1 MLNCEIRSTINN
13 HCLTATPDTKVTEA
27 LNLMSRER
35 SSCILVLRDGKSNSP
50 LVGIFTERDLVKLAA
65 KEANLDGVSLA
76 EVMTTQLITITEA
89 EAGDIWTALSRLRQY
104 KIRHL
109 PVLGD
114 EGNLVGIITSQS
126 IREIIQPMDLF
137 RHKQISEV
145 MSCRVVQVLQT
156 VSVLE
161 LTQLMSKERISCV
174 VIVDNQRLPVGII
187 TERDIVQFCHLGL
200 DLNSIQAA
208 SVMSTPLLKIK
219 PSDSMWAAHIIMQEH
234 RLRRLVVTDDAGD
247 LVGIVTQTRVLEAV
261 NPIELWQTFEGLQ
274 NLIKE
279 QTNDLQQLNQQL
291 QKEASKC
298 QIVEQKLR
306 SAEIQMRA
314 IFEAMHDIVLVV
326 NIKNNPNDSQAKS
339 LGSIEIIPTRD
350 SDFDENADELINLTL
365 EGFFQERTANNWL
378 KKVDLALS
386 SQQQQRF
393 DYNLFLDRKEFCF
406 TASIS
411 RISENSVLWVAR
423 DITAQKRAEFKE
435 RESNQRFRAVFEQ
448 AAVGMSLL
456 SLSGKFIRVNPRLCE
471 ILNYSELEMLQLSW
485 EDITYIDDLQP
496 ELENIRCLF
505 VGTFE
510 SYAIE
515 KRFLCK
521 NNQIKWVHISMSL
534 VRDKDNIPQY
544 FVAVVKDISRRKE
557 VEEALK
563 ESEQR
568 FSGIFQQA
576 AVGIH
581 LMKLDGEFLQVNPR
595 FCQILGYTQS
605 EIFNIS
611 LDDITYDAYDLE
623 TEHTY
628 RCQLLDGEIPTYS
641 MEKRLIHKDGQIRW
655 VNLSVSLVRDSE
667 QKPQYGIGVLE
678 DISEQK
684 LAQQAQQE
692 SEARLRKL
700 AANIPGVIY
709 TFTLSSDSSIKFEYI
724 SSACREIQEVEPEEV
739 LENGYILYDQM
750 HPDDRQRVTDANIRS
765 AETLEPFE
773 CEWRIITKSGKLK
786 WLSARSRPERREN
799 GDTVWYGTLFDI
811 SDRKKSEEAL
821 RESEARERQ
830 KAQELE
836 ETLAELR
843 RTQSQLVL
851 AEKMA
856 SLGGL
861 VAGIAHEI
869 NNPTNFIYGN
879 IQPAK
884 EYAEEILNVVN
895 LYQKHYPKPVP
906 EIAEQLKATDIDFI
920 TEDFPRLLKSV
931 KQGAN
936 RISEIVLSLRNF
948 SRLDESTCKKVDIH
962 EGIDNA
968 LLILQHRLKPKLNYL
983 GIEVIKEYGQLPP
996 IKCFPSQLNQVFMN
1010 LLTNAIDAIEDSTFN
1025 CQLSSANSVIRICT
1039 SWLDSRVVVRIADN
1053 GIGIKS
1059 EILPKIF
1066 DPFFTTKPVGKGT
1079 GLGLSISYK
1088 IIVDAHKGEL
1098 RCNSQYLKGSEFI
1111 IELPILNHEVTFT

>member
-1 MLNCEIRSTINN
+1 MLNN
-13 HCLTATPDTKVTEA
+13 
-27 LNLMSRER
+27 
-35 SSCILVLRDGKSNSP
+35 
-50 LVGIFTERDLVKLAA
+50 
-65 KEANLDGVSLA
+65 
-76 EVMTTQLITITEA
+76 
-89 EAGDIWTALSRLRQY
+89 
-104 KIRHL
+104 
-109 PVLGD
+109 
-114 EGNLVGIITSQS
+114 
-126 IREIIQPMDLF
+126 
-137 RHKQISEV
+137 
-145 MSCRVVQVLQT
+145 
-156 VSVLE
+156 
-161 LTQLMSKERISCV
+161 
-174 VIVDNQRLPVGII
+174 
-187 TERDIVQFCHLGL
+187 
-200 DLNSIQAA
+200 
-208 SVMSTPLLKIK
+208 
-219 PSDSMWAAHIIMQEH
+219 
-234 RLRRLVVTDDAGD
+234 
-247 LVGIVTQTRVLEAV
+247 
-261 NPIELWQTFEGLQ
+261 
-274 NLIKE
+274 E
-279 QTNDLQQLNQQL
+279 QTIDLQQLNQQL
-291 QKEASKC
+291 QKEVNKR

-314 IFEAMHDIVLVV
+314 IFEAMHDIVLIV
-326 NIKNNPNDSQAKS
+326 NIKNNPNDSQTKS

-350 SDFDENADELINLTL
+350 SNFDENVDELINLTL

-378 KKVDLALS
+378 KKVDLTLS
-386 SQQQQRF
+386 SQQQNF
-393 DYNLFLDRKEFCF
+393 DYNLFLDRKEFWF

-411 RISENSVLWVAR
+411 RISENSVLWIAR

-456 SLSGKFIRVNPRLCE
+456 SLSGKFIRVNPCLCE
-471 ILNYSELEMLQLSW
+471 ILDYSEFEMLQLSW
-485 EDITYIDDLQP
+485 EKITYIDDLQS

-515 KRFLCK
+515 KRFVCK
-521 NNQIKWVHISMSL
+521 NSQTKWVHISMSL

-581 LMKLDGEFLQVNPR
+581 LMNLDGEFLQVNPR

-605 EIFNIS
+605 EISNLS
-611 LDDITYDAYDLE
+611 LDDITCDAYDLE
-623 TEHTY
+623 TEHKY
-628 RCQLLDGEIPTYS
+628 KCQLLDGQIPTYS

-692 SEARLRKL
+692 SESRLRKL

-709 TFTLSSDSSIKFEYI
+709 TFTLSSDNSMKYEYI

-739 LENGYILYDQM
+739 LENAYILYDQM
-750 HPDDRQRVTDANIRS
+750 HPDDRQRVIAANVRS

-799 GDTVWYGTLFDI
+799 GDTVWYGTLFDV

-836 ETLAELR
+836 QTLAELR

-851 AEKMA
+851 AEKMV

-920 TEDFPRLLKSV
+920 AEDFPRLLKSV

-948 SRLDESTCKKVDIH
+948 SRLDESTCKEVDIH

-983 GIEVIKEYGQLPP
+983 GIQVIKQYGQLPP

-1025 CQLSSANSVIRICT
+1025 CQLSSANSVISICT
-1039 SWLDSRVVVRIADN
+1039 SLVDSRLVVRIADN
-1053 GIGIKS
+1053 GIGIKAD
-1059 EILPKIF
+1059 ILPKIF

-1098 RCNSQYLKGSEFI
+1098 RCNSQYLKGSEFV
-1111 IELPILNHEVTFT
+1111 IELPILNHEVTKDTKEEGRRKEE